1 MRRSLVL
8 LMMLGVTGAALAK
21 PQAPAAGPPC
31 AGHFRT
37 MMQRM
42 QERRMERLT
51 VLLDLTPAQQA
62 RVKAI
67 LAEEHAKMRRSMRQ
81 MVRQMRATHRAAHEE
96 TITRLSGVL
105 SPEQMKKFKLLM
117 PGRMLIMRHM
127 GMGGMGVPRP
137 GAP

>member
-1 MRRSLVL
+1 MRRSLML
-8 LMMLGVTGAALAK
+8 LMMLGVTGVALAN
-21 PQAPAAGPPC
+21 PQAAAAGPPC
-31 AGHFRT
+31 AGHSRT

-42 QERRMERLT
+42 EQRRMERLT
-51 VLLDLTPAQQA
+51 VLLELTPAQQA

-81 MVRQMRATHRAAHEE
+81 VMRQMRATHRTVHQE
-96 TITRLSGVL
+96 TLTRLSGVL

-127 GMGGMGVPRP
+127 GMGGMAVARPR
-137 GAP
+137 AP

>member
-1 MRRSLVL
+1 MRRSLVW
-8 LMMLGVTGAALAK
+8 LMMLGVTGVALANS
-21 PQAPAAGPPC
+21 QAPAAGPPC

-42 QERRMERLT
+42 KEQRMERLT
-51 VLLDLTPAQQA
+51 VLLDLTPVQQT

-81 MVRQMRATHRAAHEE
+81 VMRRMRATHRAVHQE
-96 TITRLSGVL
+96 TLTRLSGVL

-127 GMGGMGVPRP
+127 GMGGRAVARP
-137 GAP
+137 AGP